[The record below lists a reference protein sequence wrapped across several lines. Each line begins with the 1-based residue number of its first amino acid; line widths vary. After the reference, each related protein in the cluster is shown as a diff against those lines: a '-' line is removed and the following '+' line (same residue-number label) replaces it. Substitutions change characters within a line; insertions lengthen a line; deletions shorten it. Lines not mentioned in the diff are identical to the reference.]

1 MLEFFTSEQAAMATV
16 RQQLEKEMPLIK
28 QRILHAISQGE
39 TCAYYSG
46 TISLATQ
53 KLLEYG
59 HFNIRRRSA
68 YGDFVISWEDPYNQI
83 CVRLSQNEEIIKKL
97 EDFKSLQ

>member
-1 MLEFFTSEQAAMATV
+1 MLEFFTAEEAAMATV

-28 QRILHAISQGE
+28 HRILHAISQGE

-46 TISLATQ
+46 TISLATK

-59 HFNIRRRSA
+59 HFKIRRNGSMSS
-68 YGDFVISWEDPYNQI
+68 F
-83 CVRLSQNEEIIKKL
+83 
-97 EDFKSLQ
+97 